1 MDADSILIRRMRGG
15 DEAAI
20 ETFVRKHYPAV
31 MHYCYIRT
39 SDVHQAED
47 LAQETFYRFFRSFSD
62 YSHKGRLANFLYVI
76 AGNLCRDYWRLTR
89 KSPDA
94 ELTEDI
100 ANVERD
106 LSSEQE
112 MDIHR
117 AVLGLPE
124 EVRDV
129 IRMHFYLG
137 MTLREI
143 AAAEGIGLPLVKY
156 RLRRGKELLRS
167 ALGKEE

>member
-1 MDADSILIRRMRGG
+1 
-15 DEAAI
+15 
-20 ETFVRKHYPAV
+20 
-31 MHYCYIRT
+31 
-39 SDVHQAED
+39 
-47 LAQETFYRFFRSFSD
+47 
-62 YSHKGRLANFLYVI
+62 
-76 AGNLCRDYWRLTR
+76 
-89 KSPDA
+89 
-94 ELTEDI
+94 
-100 ANVERD
+100 
-106 LSSEQE
+106 

-156 RLRRGKELLRS
+156 RLRRGKELLRG

>member
-20 ETFVRKHYPAV
+20 EIFVRKYYPAV

-39 SDVHQAED
+39 SDIHQAED
-47 LAQETFYRFFRSFSD
+47 LTQETFYRFFRSFSD

-76 AGNLCRDYWRLTR
+76 AGNLCRDYRRLAQR
-89 KSPDA
+89 FQAA
-94 ELTEDI
+94 ELTEEAAGAAPDPGYVQ
-100 ANVERD
+100 A
-106 LSSEQE
+106 
-112 MDIHR
+112 MDIHG
-117 AVLGLPE
+117 AILGLPE
-124 EVRDV
+124 EIRDV
-129 IRMHFYLG
+129 IRMHFFLG

-156 RLRRGKELLRS
+156 RLRRGKELLRG